1 MADINSENY
10 YKVLGIS
17 KSASSQEIKKAYRK
31 LAIKYHPDKNKV
43 NKEAASEKFKK
54 ISEAYDVLSDDEKRK
69 KYDQFGKEGLNNNVH
84 MSHQHA
90 QEMFSTFFG
99 GRDPFSMFFDNDDLN
114 FNGGM
119 SGFNN
124 GGMSG
129 FNNGGMSGFN
139 NGGKSGFNFNRRSR
153 SRSYVSDVPFNKISI
168 NKSVMIYNL
177 QNNSNLNNQLGT
189 VKSFN
194 NLKDKYV
201 IQTNNGQLVYLK
213 QDNIKE
219 ILLFKICD
227 LTSKKILNGQSGQ
240 IIGLDVTNNR
250 YRVIVNNNMLSLK
263 SNNIIINSDHCVK
276 LQGLISQPQLNNTI
290 VKIKDFD
297 SDAKKYIVLIK
308 NNKLIKIK
316 MENIIF

>member
-43 NKEAASEKFKK
+43 NKEVAAEQFKK
-54 ISEAYDVLSDDEKRK
+54 ISEAYGVLSDDEKRK

-84 MSHQHA
+84 MSQQHA

-99 GRDPFSMFFDNDDLN
+99 GRDPFDMFFDDDLN
-114 FNGGM
+114 FNNAGM
-119 SGFNN
+119 SSFNFSV
-124 GGMSG
+124 GGP
-129 FNNGGMSGFN
+129 
-139 NGGKSGFNFNRRSR
+139 SGFNFNRRSKPR
-153 SRSYVSDVPFNKISI
+153 SRSRSRSSVSDVPFNKISI
-168 NKSVMIYNL
+168 NKSVLISDL
-177 QNNSNLNNQLGT
+177 QNNSNLNNQIGT

-194 NLKDKYV
+194 NLKDRYV
-201 IQTNNGQLVYLK
+201 IQTNHGQLVSLK
-213 QDNIKE
+213 QENIKE
-219 ILLFKICD
+219 ILFFKICD
-227 LTSKKILNGQSGQ
+227 LTNKRILNGQSGQ

-276 LQGLISQPQLNNTI
+276 LHGLISQPQLNNTI

-297 SDAKKYIVLIK
+297 SNVKKYIVLI